1 MNKYGL
7 LSLLM
12 VGICII
18 LYFFINANNKYPGI
32 FLLVI
37 SILSIVGIILAI
49 LSRKLTSI
57 IIGVVLNSTTL
68 ILFFLLLLAMGIG
81 EA

>member
-1 MNKYGL
+1 MNKYGR

-12 VGICII
+12 VGICI
-18 LYFFINANNKYPGI
+18 LLSFFINETNKYPGI

-37 SILSIVGIILAI
+37 SILSIVGVIVAI
-49 LSRKLTSI
+49 LSRKLTSF
-57 IIGVVLNSTTL
+57 IIGVVLNSATL